1 MNNNIIKMSKRK
13 ASNSVLTTDQVI
25 KVINT
30 WIVNEDCDRDEVK
43 GDLDDLFV

>member
-1 MNNNIIKMSKRK
+1 MSKRK

-30 WIVNEDCDRDEVK
+30 WVVNEDCDWDEVK